1 MCIAMGRIHHIEIT
15 GSGEGRRSQDSIE
28 SEVVVDYR
36 AGAGR
41 PALAVL
47 VACDGAGSIK
57 RSEVGSFIVA
67 RIVAQNVNRYLCDMF
82 DDRAGEEDVEGN
94 EPAPIAA
101 DVIDGVLESALR
113 GTHSLLG
120 ALAQMTQKTHD
131 WMPTTIVLAVVGEG
145 YARAWMVGDGVVGA
159 HVEGGDTQ
167 VNTALTSQIMGGK
180 AAGMKPASSQVVVE
194 EPANGCYLAF
204 TAEDACRTHADRFW
218 VPVLKVDGGE
228 IRHVFVSSDG
238 LRHAEALRGIANGAT
253 KATIEALDSAR
264 DRDVEA
270 RKEAAGYVDDLG
282 MVWWMC

>member
-1 MCIAMGRIHHIEIT
+1 MRLCIAMGQIKHIEIT

-36 AGAGR
+36 AETGR
-41 PALAVL
+41 QALAVL

-67 RIVAQNVNRYLCDMF
+67 RIVAQNVNRYLCDMY
-82 DDRAGEEDVEGN
+82 DERTGSDEE
-94 EPAPIAA
+94 ITAA
-101 DVIDGVLESALR
+101 TIDEVMASALR

-120 ALAQMTQKTHD
+120 ALAQMAQKTHD

-159 HVEGGDTQ
+159 HVEGGDVQ
-167 VNTALTSQIMGGK
+167 VNTALTSQVMGGK
-180 AAGMKPASSQVVVE
+180 HAGMKPAASQVVVE
-194 EPANGCYLAF
+194 EPQNGSYLAF
-204 TAEDACRTHADRFW
+204 TAEDAHRTHADRFW

-238 LRHAEALRGIANGAT
+238 LRHAEALRGVANGAT
-253 KATIEALDSAR
+253 KATAEALDSALA
-264 DRDVEA
+264 RDVEA
-270 RKEAAGYVDDLG
+270 RNGATEYVDDLG
-282 MVWWMC
+282 MVWWLC